1 MNVYDRPRQFLAAG
15 LATLAGFADATGFL
29 AAKSYFVSF
38 MSGNTT
44 RLAVD
49 IVTDRQAAI
58 LPALLIAGFVAG
70 VTGGALLADR
80 AGTRRKSAVLSA
92 AAVLLVL
99 AAMLQTGQ
107 RTGGFLACTVLSM
120 GVINNSFRRNGEV
133 AIGVTY
139 MTGALVRFGQG
150 LAAFLQGSARPGWL
164 GNLALWAGLVCGAVA
179 GTAAFLHS
187 QALSAWIAA
196 GWAMCLA
203 ASAVLIE
210 RRGHPSS

>member
-1 MNVYDRPRQFLAAG
+1 MNVYDRPRQLLAAG

-49 IVTDRQAAI
+49 IVTDRKAAM
-58 LPALLIAGFVAG
+58 LPALLIVGFVAG

-80 AGTRRKSAVLSA
+80 AGTRCKSAVLGA
-92 AAVLLVL
+92 AAALLVL
-99 AAMLQTGQ
+99 AAMLQMGQ
-107 RTGGFLACTVLSM
+107 RTVGFLACTVVSM

-133 AIGVTY
+133 TIGVTY

-150 LAAFLQGSARPGWL
+150 LAAFLQGNARTGWL

-196 GWAMCLA
+196 GWAICLA

>member
-1 MNVYDRPRQFLAAG
+1 MNVYDRPRQFLAIA
-15 LATLAGFADATGFL
+15 LAALAGFVDATGFL
-29 AAKSYFVSF
+29 AAKNYFVSF

-49 IVTDRQAAI
+49 IVTDRKAAI
-58 LPALLIAGFVAG
+58 LPALLIVGFVTG

-80 AGTRRKSAVLSA
+80 AGTRYKSTVLGVSA
-92 AAVLLVL
+92 ALLVL
-99 AAMLQTGQ
+99 AAAMQTGQ
-107 RTGGFLACTVLSM
+107 RTMGFLACTVLSM

-150 LAAFLQGSARPGWL
+150 LAAFIQGEARAGWL

-179 GTAAFLHS
+179 GTAAFVHS
-187 QALSAWIAA
+187 HALSAWIAA
-196 GWAMCLA
+196 GWAICLA
-203 ASAVLIE
+203 ASAALIE
-210 RRGHPSS
+210 RRSHPAS